1 MLLVAQHRFATQLD
15 SQFFISIRYRD
26 REETQIMMISF
37 RGKKRDRKRLKE
49 YNGKKMKEAKQTQR
63 ELAQLKESQEN
74 VKRAVADLKEKHYNE
89 INVIELDRLVDI
101 RKLEGVIDYR
111 ESELWKKKD
120 LVEELKQ
127 ELDDQDDELAKMEDA
142 LAAQRD
148 RYERHSIYW
157 SSALQA
163 ERSRIRPCIRR

>member
-1 MLLVAQHRFATQLD
+1 MRSIGLPPNWTL
-15 SQFFISIRYRD
+15 SFFISIRDRD

-74 VKRAVADLKEKHYNE
+74 VERAVADLKEKHYNE

-101 RKLEGVIDYR
+101 RKLEGVIDCR

-120 LVEELKQ
+120 LVEKLKQ
-127 ELDDQDDELAKMEDA
+127 ELDDQDDELAEMEDA

-148 RYERHSIYW
+148 RYDRHSIYW
-157 SSALQA
+157 SSALQ
-163 ERSRIRPCIRR
+163 SRIRR